1 MELYIIISSIISH
14 AQGDKSC
21 MFSLL
26 QGMYLEKGN
35 MKVERGLFGKGKGPS
50 RRRRGRQEREMWSM
64 IKVHYGHA

>member
-1 MELYIIISSIISH
+1 
-14 AQGDKSC
+14 